1 MAVPSRAPRPSAKSP
16 TSRDSANGSDVWQL
30 FLMEFERQEQ
40 LWDRT
45 QPGRRRPDRT
55 ARTADAYEPLDKES
69 VVRRLIAL
77 LSKEP

>member
-1 MAVPSRAPRPSAKSP
+1 MAARIDSSTRPERTPASRNPADKSE
-16 TSRDSANGSDVWQL
+16 VWDL

-40 LWDRT
+40 LW
-45 QPGRRRPDRT
+45 GRAPSNSKMPERR
-55 ARTADAYEPLDKES
+55 ADAYEPLDKES

>member
-1 MAVPSRAPRPSAKSP
+1 
-16 TSRDSANGSDVWQL
+16 
-30 FLMEFERQEQ
+30 MEFERQEQ